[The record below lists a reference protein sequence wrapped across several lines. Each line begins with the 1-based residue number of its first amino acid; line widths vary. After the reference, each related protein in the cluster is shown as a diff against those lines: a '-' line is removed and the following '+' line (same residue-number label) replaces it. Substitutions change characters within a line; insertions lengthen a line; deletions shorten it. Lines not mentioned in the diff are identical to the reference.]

1 MNDFQYKKKTCT
13 EIFLFKI
20 SIETKLNCLWK
31 IMKYLLLGGHIIKK
45 YLLHRVVVEKHPK
58 PSEKIKK
65 I

>member
-1 MNDFQYKKKTCT
+1 MENY
-13 EIFLFKI
+13 EIFAFRG
-20 SIETKLNCLWK
+20 T
-31 IMKYLLLGGHIIKK
+31 YTIKK